1 MSEVKQPEPLRAQGK
16 GESGKP
22 RGLRERIATLLRFR
36 LPTLQKNTEVI
47 LQLLPDEFAT
57 DMRDLGPTHICPCG
71 CTVFETLVSF
81 ENYEISWWFLD
92 GKCLNC
98 ANLVKLPC
106 PVDNPERS
114 E

>member
-1 MSEVKQPEPLRAQGK
+1 MSK
-16 GESGKP
+16 GDKSRP
-22 RGLRERIATLLRFR
+22 RGLQVARTAIPRLLR
-36 LPTLQKNTEVI
+36 LLTLQKNREVI
-47 LQLLPDEFAT
+47 IQLLPDEFAA

-71 CTVFETLVSF
+71 STVFETLVSF

-106 PVDNPERS
+106 PIDNPANEA
-114 E
+114 